1 MKIDVDKVLKEVLAS
16 ANQDELQQAIE
27 TCQQMLADQ
36 YKKQHHRERVIEL
49 KRGQGKSS
57 LAIIMALE
65 SLREK
70 DRVMLVAADERKL
83 DWLRNRIICIFKL
96 IGGQCIFGKREIMVN
111 NKHRLKLRTVQ
122 DVNSPGQCLDC
133 VIFDDCDQELRRS
146 EERELFFGLNKD
158 SEVIRIRNKS

>member
-1 MKIDVDKVLKEVLAS
+1 MNIDVNKVLKEVLAS

-70 DRVMLVAADERKL
+70 DRVMLVAADEKKL
-83 DWLRNRIICIFKL
+83 DWLRNRIISIFKL
-96 IGGQCIFGKREIMVN
+96 IGGQCVFGKREIMVN

-122 DVNSPGQCLDC
+122 DVNSPGQCFDC

-146 EERELFFGLNKD
+146 EERELFFGLNKE